1 MKREGRQHGMVRTYY
16 FAPPPLNLRREVNRS
31 RRKID
36 SPETARLF
44 TKVSPKPANHSKF
57 TGKCG
62 KARCGGGHTHPVCKS
77 KDKTKGNHKHRSTE
91 MRANYQVMDGQPGLN
106 FSGLSV
112 SAVLEHLA
120 SKHHNH
126 DEDDEVDD
134 NDHDDGYDYDFNMSC

>member
-1 MKREGRQHGMVRTYY
+1 MKREGRQYGMVRTYY
-16 FAPPPLNLRREVNRS
+16 IPPPPLNLRRDVNLS

-36 SPETARLF
+36 SPATAGLF
-44 TKVSPKPANHSKF
+44 TKVSPKPTNHSKF

-62 KARCGGGHTHPVCKS
+62 KARCGGCHMHPVCKS
-77 KDKTKGNHKHRSTE
+77 KDKTKGNHRHRSTDMHE
-91 MRANYQVMDGQPGLN
+91 NYQVMDGRPGLN

-120 SKHHNH
+120 SNHHDH

-134 NDHDDGYDYDFNMSC
+134 NDDGHDYDFNMSS